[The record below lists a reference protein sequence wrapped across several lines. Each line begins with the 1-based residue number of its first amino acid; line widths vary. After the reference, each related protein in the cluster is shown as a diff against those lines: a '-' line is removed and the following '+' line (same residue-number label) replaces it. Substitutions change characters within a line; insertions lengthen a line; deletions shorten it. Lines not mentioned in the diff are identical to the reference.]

1 MMSYLKVLAFLYAF
15 GAVGLSYGQVNNDP
29 ENVKKETTDEVGGYV
44 NLFSF
49 DAHEIENDPDGNFT
63 WERKGKEFYYRNTM
77 YKIISTKVVNGK
89 TIYKCT
95 FNIRGEYRLIT

>member
-1 MMSYLKVLAFLYAF
+1 MYYLKVLAFLYAF
-15 GAVGLSYGQVNNDP
+15 CAVGFSYGQVDTGQQ
-29 ENVKKETTDEVGGYV
+29 EKKENTGNEVGGYV

-49 DAHEIENDPDGNFT
+49 DATEILNDPDGNFT

-77 YKIISTKVVNGK
+77 YKIISTRVVNGK